1 MADLLGLFI
10 GPLETWLNPR
20 LVRAFL
26 LTPAALVRMRHN
38 RYGLLLSEFI
48 NPYPGPVGAKGLGNL
63 LRSPKWSH
71 TLLAEFLWHDADQRH
86 TEMIAAGERALAIRD
101 ESVLEQP
108 ESNALEGLCPVGS
121 NKVAR
126 LKGIK
131 PGYYDVPGGPPVSVP
146 GRPRPPGQPSASAS
160 RHVAGPMRPAVAAA
174 MGDPPL

>member
-1 MADLLGLFI
+1 MFI
-10 GPLETWLNPR
+10 GPLVTWLNPR

-38 RYGLLLSEFI
+38 RYGLLLSELGAHII
-48 NPYPGPVGAKGLGNL
+48 NPYPGPAGAKGLGNL

-86 TEMIAAGERALAIRD
+86 TEMIAARERALAIWD

-108 ESNALEGLCPVGS
+108 ESNALEGLCSVGS

-131 PGYYDVPGGPPVSVP
+131 PGYYDAPGGSPVSVP
-146 GRPRPPGQPSASAS
+146 GRPKPP
-160 RHVAGPMRPAVAAA
+160 
-174 MGDPPL
+174 